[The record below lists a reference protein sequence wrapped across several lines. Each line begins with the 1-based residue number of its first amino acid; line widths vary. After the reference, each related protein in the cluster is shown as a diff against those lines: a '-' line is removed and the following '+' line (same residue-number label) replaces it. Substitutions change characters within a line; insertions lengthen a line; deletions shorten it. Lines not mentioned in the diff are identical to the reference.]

1 MSSEDSKP
9 GNATPSSNEV
19 SPERHEIEDRV
30 GDTASRR
37 EEESAIPNHTFSA
50 WDVEE
55 QLQETFLAQPTQARQ
70 SPVYK
75 RGFKPEESLP
85 EPFSAKRDKERSYES
100 QFDPGGPLPEPYQ
113 AQDERPQARIA
124 SPPAPTTATVPK
136 SIPKAI
142 PRPSI
147 PPASGVSP
155 GVQVQAQA
163 RPIPKSNF
171 SAFEQ
176 SPIRSPNTATR
187 EWSRTIQPYSASP
200 SNLINLS
207 ESPQTV
213 PSSFDDKSMLGDW
226 NQRDNY
232 RTTKRAPT
240 QYSQSTSP
248 PTHTTVAASFINRRP
263 LSGQHLERKS
273 MFEDTMSRQPQNPH
287 GRRNSGY
294 SQLTDRHRTPPQHG
308 FQQPS
313 HMYGAPDINLGGG
326 KRPNGLKPGERGY
339 YCGFDTMNVVRGG
352 QAKNTPVIII
362 GYEGGLNI
370 RHASKRGATHIAHLG
385 GLRGGVYNAKILPW
399 TIGPGPYATRGST
412 LVAVVVHGPVLEDAT
427 DVGFGEEAGDEMRN
441 HRSGSTTGTEARRK
455 NAIREYQTTVEVYDV
470 KTQRYIATLLT
481 VPAVE
486 LKMAYMGPRFT
497 PPLPSGALSIQADAG
512 NIVIISGQT
521 GELWVFKQAR
531 IEKDLPPRFKCLGK
545 YWTTVQQQPMPEPGD
560 YSRPLDSARAG
571 GNDNPA
577 TRIKNGLVSLRGRWL
592 TFCPSP
598 NIHAIRLGAITD
610 TSLSNRSATASI
622 NTYAPPQL
630 PSTTCAV
637 DTPPGDDWKARL
649 GRQAAQGAI
658 TGANYV
664 YGQTSKALK
673 NYWNPPTQTPQG
685 WQPAAAEPQI
695 FPPTHGSI
703 SGKQSAVS
711 DTAHISIIDLYKL
724 ANLPPGKK
732 INAATVATF
741 KLTSG
746 CSYLSLSP
754 SGLHLFTANSNGD
767 RQFIWDLYRCQYP
780 EPSPLTLPRSGYP
793 TTPHAR
799 QICGFSR
806 LTSARIVDVVWTLP
820 GGRTVAMVTE
830 RNTVHFLDT
839 PRHLFHWPPPRRP
852 RTAAQTSDVN
862 GSRSVSAAPTAAV
875 KMAESAIS
883 SVRGFAGGWMG
894 RRQSNASDQPAST
907 LEKQETTSS
916 YNGSAP
922 SRGSAI
928 ASTIGTYAGVGGKY
942 VAAGLSKSLQ
952 ATGAAMQQ
960 FRRAGDNKL
969 HLPNSDS
976 VCAHSC
982 IFWLG
987 ESERRRQA
995 FAVALDGFIKIYT
1008 VRYIPSKKGAPGRK
1022 REPARIVV
1030 KGLVKDV
1037 IIPSIPDTMMA
1048 DMVKRTLELD
1058 DNDLAIGSPSI
1069 RAVDD
1074 NSRTAVLPV
1083 RPLTTGARNRG
1094 GVPRRTRAGNAIPM
1108 AEIETSS
1115 PWRPWCNDHRVSL
1128 FCYTSTNTDHQDEET
1143 LVSDRDQELAGMFS
1157 DQDTLR
1163 HTSTKKPAHNVTV
1176 FKSAE
1181 KQWKDK
1187 AVEPWAFGLPIEV
1200 ERIDTGYED
1209 ESGGWE
1215 EEYEGY
1221 GLVRTVSRDGEEP
1234 IVSTT
1239 RRKKSGTLAMLGQG
1253 VDEEEEG
1260 EGGFFEDGLEVVE
1273 SAGR

>member
-1 MSSEDSKP
+1 MNSEDSKP
-9 GNATPSSNEV
+9 SNATPSSKEV
-19 SPERHEIEDRV
+19 SPERHDIEDRV
-30 GDTASRR
+30 GHTPSRR
-37 EEESAIPNHTFSA
+37 EEESAFPDDTFSA
-50 WDVEE
+50 WGVEE
-55 QLQETFLAQPTQARQ
+55 QLQETFLAQPAQACQ

-75 RGFKPEESLP
+75 RGFEPEEPIP
-85 EPFSAKRDKERSYES
+85 EPFTAEKDKERPYDS
-100 QFDPGGPLPEPYQ
+100 QFEHGQPLPEPYT

-124 SPPAPTTATVPK
+124 SPPAPAAVTV
-136 SIPKAI
+136 PKAI
-142 PRPSI
+142 PEAIARPSI
-147 PPASGVSP
+147 PPAPGVSP
-155 GVQVQAQA
+155 RVQVQAQA
-163 RPIPKSNF
+163 RPIPKTNF

-213 PSSFDDKSMLGDW
+213 PSSFDDKSVLGGW

-232 RTTKRAPT
+232 RTTERAPT

-248 PTHTTVAASFINRRP
+248 PTHTNIAASFINRRP
-263 LSGQHLERKS
+263 LSGQHLEKKS
-273 MFEDTMSRQPQNPH
+273 MLEDTMSKQPQNPY

-308 FQQPS
+308 FQQHF
-313 HMYGAPDINLGGG
+313 HMFGAPDVNLGGG

-352 QAKNTPVIII
+352 KARNTPVVIT
-362 GYEGGLNI
+362 GYEGGLDI
-370 RHASKRGATHIAHLG
+370 RHASKRGATQVAQLG
-385 GLRGGVYNAKILPW
+385 GLRGGVSNAKILPW
-399 TIGPGPYATRGST
+399 TIDSGPYATRGST
-412 LVAVVVHGPVLEDAT
+412 LVAVVVHGPVLEDAA
-427 DVGFGEEAGDEMRN
+427 DVDFGEEAGDEMRN
-441 HRSGSTTGTEARRK
+441 RRSGSTTGTEARRK

-481 VPAVE
+481 VPPIE

-497 PPLPSGALSIQADAG
+497 PPPPSGALSIHADAG
-512 NIVIISGQT
+512 NIVITSGQT
-521 GELWVFKQAR
+521 GELWVFKQAMA
-531 IEKDLPPRFKCLGK
+531 EKDFSPRFKCLGK
-545 YWTTVQQQPMPEPGD
+545 YWTTVQQQTTPEPVD
-560 YSRPLDSARAG
+560 HSQRLDSARSV
-571 GNDNPA
+571 GNDDPVKK
-577 TRIKNGLVSLRGRWL
+577 TRSKTGLVSLRGRWL
-592 TFCPSP
+592 TFCHSS
-598 NIHAIRLGAITD
+598 NIHAIRLGAIVD
-610 TSLSNRSATASI
+610 TSLSNRPATASI

-664 YGQTSKALK
+664 YGQTSKAIK
-673 NYWNPPTQTPQG
+673 NYWNAPIQTAQG
-685 WQPAAAEPQI
+685 WQPATAEPQV
-695 FPPTHGSI
+695 FPPTHGST
-703 SGKQSAVS
+703 SGKQTAVS
-711 DTAHISIIDLYKL
+711 DTAHISIIDLHKL
-724 ANLPPGKK
+724 ANLTPGKK
-732 INAATVATF
+732 MSASTVATF

-780 EPSPLTLPRSGYP
+780 KPSPLTLPRSGYP
-793 TTPHAR
+793 TTPHIR

-852 RTAAQTSDVN
+852 RMEAQSSDVN
-862 GSRSVSAAPTAAV
+862 GSRSVSAAPAAAV
-875 KMAESAIS
+875 KIAGSAIS
-883 SVRGFAGGWMG
+883 SVRGLAGEWMG

-907 LEKQETTSS
+907 LAKQETTSS
-916 YNGSAP
+916 YSGPAP
-922 SRGSAI
+922 SRGSTI
-928 ASTIGTYAGVGGKY
+928 ASTLGTYAGVGGKY

-976 VCAHSC
+976 ICASNC
-982 IFWLG
+982 IIWLG
-987 ESERRRQA
+987 ESKRRRQA

-1008 VRYIPSKKGAPGRK
+1008 IRYIPSKKGAPGRK

-1048 DMVKRTLELD
+1048 EVVKRALELD
-1058 DNDLAIGSPSI
+1058 DDLEIGSPSV
-1069 RAVDD
+1069 RAMND

-1083 RPLTTGARNRG
+1083 RPFTAGGRIPFRRG
-1094 GVPRRTRAGNAIPM
+1094 GRSGGNAIPM

-1115 PWRPWCNDHRVSL
+1115 PWRPWCNDYRVSL
-1128 FCYTSTNTDHQDEET
+1128 FSYPAEADSHDDTALVDDQDQDLE
-1143 LVSDRDQELAGMFS
+1143 GMFS
-1157 DQDTLR
+1157 DQVNLR
-1163 HTSTKKPAHNVTV
+1163 HTATKKPARHGAVS
-1176 FKSAE
+1176 KSA
-1181 KQWKDK
+1181 QQQTKDK
-1187 AVEPWAFGLPIEV
+1187 TEESWAFGFAIEA
-1200 ERIDTGYED
+1200 ERLDTGYD
-1209 ESGGWE
+1209 EEVRQDGE
-1215 EEYEGY
+1215 EEYEGF

-1239 RRKKSGTLAMLGQG
+1239 RRKKAGDLAMLGEG
-1253 VDEEEEG
+1253 AEED
-1260 EGGFFEDGLEVVE
+1260 GFFEDDLEVVDF
-1273 SAGR
+1273 AR